1 MRVLVVDD
9 EAPARRRLS
18 RLLARIDGLEVAGE
32 AADGVEA
39 HARVTELRPDLV
51 LLDVDMPEMDG
62 LSFAAEH
69 PELTVVFVTAHA
81 EHAVEAF
88 DLEAVDYLLKPV
100 AEARLR
106 QAVDRVRARASA
118 PDPARIAR
126 ALEPL
131 LRSEAPPTPRV
142 TTTEGTTA
150 RVFDARQVERF
161 TATQK
166 LVAFTHEG
174 TEHLVDE
181 SLTQLEQRLAPH
193 DFMKVHRA
201 ELVNLSRVRALHRED
216 GAAELE
222 LQSGDRVPVS
232 RRLLPEL
239 ERRLGLRE

>member
-1 MRVLVVDD
+1 MKVLVVDD
-9 EAPARRRLS
+9 EAPARRRLG
-18 RLLARIDGLEVAGE
+18 RLLSRIEGLEVVGE
-32 AADGVEA
+32 AADGAEA
-39 HARVTELRPDLV
+39 HEQLATLHPDLV

-62 LSFAAEH
+62 LSLAAEH
-69 PELTVVFVTAHA
+69 PELSVVFVTAHA

-100 AEARLR
+100 TEARLR
-106 QAVDRVRARASA
+106 QAIERVRARQSA
-118 PDPARIAR
+118 PDPARLAR
-126 ALEPL
+126 ALQPL
-131 LRSEAPPTPRV
+131 LRSETPRI
-142 TTTEGTTA
+142 TTTQGQTA
-150 RVFDARQVERF
+150 RIFDAREIERF

-181 SLTQLEQRLAPH
+181 SLTQLEQRLASH

-201 ELVNLSRVRALHRED
+201 ELVNLARVRALHRED

-239 ERRLGLRE
+239 ERRLGLR